1 MIEIILIG
9 CAIGLQSIVMLAF
22 YYKLTKCEEMVIYIH
37 TNMFSIY
44 NRRKATNLVN
54 ECNLYLNIFE
64 KKYIE
69 YFNKIYTKV
78 DERKYMN
85 TNKVLVMNDP
95 KFYNMECYKY
105 SSIIKR
111 YFPKRVIKVINEN
124 NTYVEYILPF
134 TLIDTQN
141 VIRIVETTELEDF
154 LKALKKLYVKFGE
167 NNV

>member
-1 MIEIILIG
+1 MIEYVLIG
-9 CAIGLQSIVMLAF
+9 CGLGLQSIVMLVF
-22 YYKLTKCEEMVIYIH
+22 FYKLSNCEEKVSYIYS
-37 TNMFSIY
+37 NLYSIY
-44 NRRKATNLVN
+44 NRRKAENLKN
-54 ECNLYLNIFE
+54 ECNLYLNFFE
-64 KKYIE
+64 KKYID

-85 TNKVLVMNDP
+85 TNKILVMNDP

-111 YFPKRVIKVINEN
+111 YFPKKVIKVISED
-124 NTYVEYILPF
+124 NTYIEYILPF

-141 VIRIVETTELEDF
+141 VIRIVETNELEDF
-154 LKALKKLYVKFGE
+154 LKVLKKLYVKFGD